1 MPQQRQRAMW
11 RLRHLLRATD
21 ATRYSSTCTVAAA
34 ATHARSALSPHLA
47 EQMTLPRQLS
57 QNDNGFLVPRDV
69 AMLEELEAEAA
80 ARRDYRLAAQLRDTL
95 DVLTPRPGGALVLA
109 DVAPEGVSAQLSCFW
124 ENGFVVLHGLLH
136 DEALERA
143 QAAWLRA
150 EPSYRDKF
158 FASVSASA
166 AAHGEPAGNDFKWGI
181 PNLMELDD
189 IFIDLS
195 DHPKLVAVMQ
205 HVAGAGGLDDDSPTP
220 AMDRRYHGVM
230 RLGGGLSGDVVASET
245 PSGQQNTLGYT
256 MW

>member
-1 MPQQRQRAMW
+1 MTHPPLPR
-11 RLRHLLRATD
+11 T
-21 ATRYSSTCTVAAA
+21 ST
-34 ATHARSALSPHLA
+34 LSPHLA

-57 QNDNGFLVPRDV
+57 QDDSGFLVPADV
-69 AMLEELEAEAA
+69 AMLEQLEAEAV

-95 DVLTPRPGGALVLA
+95 DVLTPRPGGPLVLA

-124 ENGFVVLHGLLH
+124 KNGFVVLHGLLH
-136 DEALERA
+136 GEALERA

-150 EPSYRDKF
+150 EPSCREKF
-158 FASVSASA
+158 FASVPGSA
-166 AAHGEPAGNDFKWGI
+166 AAHGEAGNNFKWGI

-195 DHPKLVAVMQ
+195 DHPKLTAVMQ
-205 HVAGAGGLDDDSPTP
+205 HVAGAGGLDDDSSTP

-230 RLGGGLSGDVVASET
+230 RLGGGLSGDVVASKT
-245 PSGQQNTLGYT
+245 PSGHQNRLGYT